1 MRELNEII
9 TDMETIVANL
19 PYDLSLVRARK
30 YGWKAAAR
38 RLRKRSLVLSKLG
51 LEFRKASVSEEYE
64 AQNSQ
69 AG

>member
-9 TDMETIVANL
+9 TDMETTIANL

-51 LEFRKASVSEEYE
+51 FEFRRGSIAETQASK
-64 AQNSQ
+64 NSQ